1 MLRIGNNVFSDQIV
15 AKGTKMIARIAKIR
29 IDTIVIISLVCFVIM
44 SFRLVNIKGRGRSP
58 HYMIRTEYRHPCHHQ
73 PLV

>member
-29 IDTIVIISLVCFVIM
+29 IDTIVIISLVCFVIIL
-44 SFRLVNIKGRGRSP
+44 LVLINIKAGAEAP
-58 HYMIRTEYRHPCHHQ
+58 TI
-73 PLV
+73 